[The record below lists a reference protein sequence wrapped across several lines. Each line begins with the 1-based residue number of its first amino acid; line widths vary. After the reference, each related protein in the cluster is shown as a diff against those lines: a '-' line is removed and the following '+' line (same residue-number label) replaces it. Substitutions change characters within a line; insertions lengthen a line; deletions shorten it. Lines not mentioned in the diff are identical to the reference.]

1 MYTIKLADGIKLE
14 NLDKNGTN
22 YVSKTKIDESI
33 FKNNLSVVTVSDGET
48 ETTYHNIE
56 FIQQMPWSDGTY
68 YLAFR
73 EIPKEEVAITDLQ
86 LALTGLY
93 EQMLGGE

>member
-73 EIPKEEVAITDLQ
+73 EIPKEEVAITNLQ

>member
-14 NLDKNGTN
+14 SLDKNGTN

-86 LALTGLY
+86 LAVTGLY